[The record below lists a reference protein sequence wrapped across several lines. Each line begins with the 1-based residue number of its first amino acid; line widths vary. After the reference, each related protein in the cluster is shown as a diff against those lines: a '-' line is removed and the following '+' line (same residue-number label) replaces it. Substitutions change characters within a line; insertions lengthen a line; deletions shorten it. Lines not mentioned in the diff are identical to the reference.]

1 MRRIVL
7 AVLLFAAGSV
17 RAQENR
23 AQPPPAPPKVD
34 PSGEVD
40 KLKESCGAFKIL
52 PCAEELFTGKPVHI
66 AVGSIAPQ
74 NGFGAGLAYLGHK
87 TTDNWRIGWNSDA
100 IGSINGSWRA
110 GFYLKFVDTHQKPIG
125 GGFGT
130 KGKKKPRVLSEL
142 PEHPVLNLYVQAIS
156 LNKLT
161 YFGLGPA
168 TTLAG
173 RTFYGMT
180 QTIVGG
186 SAVKPF
192 YERLNAS
199 LYGEINGRFVNIRP
213 STGQPSPSIATLYSE
228 ATAPGL
234 TNQPGTLQLGEGIRI
249 RPVYFDDFLRLNYSL
264 AYQQFFTPGNST
276 FSSQRLTADLYHEFA
291 LYKKTTRNLLPRD
304 NNPNGPDDCSLST
317 DPNHPECPA
326 ITRDREGNVGLRF
339 YLATRHLHDAG
350 RQCGALLLSADTRR
364 GGHQRQSFA
373 QQLSRFS
380 SSRSQCHVLSPELG
394 ALHLG
399 AARIFHH
406 GGGRQSWLEAWGPRL
421 QSLDPQFCVRPH
433 AACWRLSPGV
443 PALRLGRQR
452 RHAHHRQRQ
461 YFLAGRFGAAILVLA
476 RTSRQDPIQSIQN
489 LTRTR

>member
-1 MRRIVL
+1 VKKASVRLALL

-17 RAQENR
+17 QAQDNPP
-23 AQPPPAPPKVD
+23 QPPPAPPKID
-34 PSGEVD
+34 PAGEMD

-74 NGFGAGLAYLGHK
+74 NGFGAGLAYLDHK
-87 TTDNWRIGWNSDA
+87 TTDNWRISWNSDA
-100 IGSINGSWRA
+100 VGSINGSWRA

-130 KGKKKPRVLSEL
+130 KGKKVRVLTEL
-142 PEHPVLNLYVQAIS
+142 PEHPVFNLYAQAIS

-199 LYGEINGRFVNIRP
+199 LYGEVNGRFVDIRP
-213 STGQPSPSIATLYSE
+213 STGQPSPSIGTLYTE

-234 TNQPGTLQLGEGIRI
+234 TTHPGTLQLGEGVRI
-249 RPVYFDDFLRLNYSL
+249 RPVFFDDFLRLNYNL

-276 FSSQRLTADLYHEFA
+276 FSFQRLTADLSHEFA
-291 LYKKTTRNLLPRD
+291 IYKKTTRNLLPRD
-304 NNPNGPDDCSLST
+304 NNPNGPDDCSSST
-317 DPNHPECPA
+317 ETTPSACPA
-326 ITRDREGNVGLRF
+326 ITRDREGTVGLRF
-339 YLATRHLHDAG
+339 FLAESMTPGGDVVPFYFQPTLGGVDIDGNPSLSSYQDFRFRAPNVMFF
-350 RQCGALLLSADTRR
+350 RQSLEHSIWGPLGFSFIVDEGKVALRR
-364 GGHQRQSFA
+364 GDLGSNPWIHSFSA
-373 QQLSRFS
+373 GLTLR
-380 SSRSQCHVLSPELG
+380 
-394 ALHLG
+394 A
-399 AARIFHH
+399 
-406 GGGRQSWLEAWGPRL
+406 GGFPQVFLLFAWGGNEGTHTIANVNT
-421 QSLDPQFCVRPH
+421 SLLGGSTRPS
-433 AACWRLSPGV
+433 L
-443 PALRLGRQR
+443 
-452 RHAHHRQRQ
+452 
-461 YFLAGRFGAAILVLA
+461 Y
-476 RTSRQDPIQSIQN
+476 
-489 LTRTR
+489 

>member
-1 MRRIVL
+1 MRRVVL

-17 RAQENR
+17 RAQEN
-23 AQPPPAPPKVD
+23 PPKPTPAAPKID
-34 PSGEVD
+34 PSGELD

-52 PCAEELFTGKPVHI
+52 PCAEELFTRKPVHI

-249 RPVYFDDFLRLNYSL
+249 RPVYLDDFLRLNYSL

-276 FSSQRLTADLYHEFA
+276 FSFQRLSADLYHEFA

-339 YLATRHLHDAG
+339 YLATSMMPGGNVVPFYFQPTLGGVDING
-350 RQCGALLLSADTRR
+350 NPSLSSYQDFRFRAPNVMFF
-364 GGHQRQSFA
+364 RQSLEHSIWGPLGFSLMAEEGKVGLKRGDLGSNPWIHSFA
-373 QQLSRFS
+373 SGLTLR
-380 SSRSQCHVLSPELG
+380 
-394 ALHLG
+394 A
-399 AARIFHH
+399 
-406 GGGRQSWLEAWGPRL
+406 GGFPQVFLLFAWGGNEGTHTIANVNT
-421 QSLDPQFCVRPH
+421 SLLGGSARPS
-433 AACWRLSPGV
+433 L
-443 PALRLGRQR
+443 
-452 RHAHHRQRQ
+452 
-461 YFLAGRFGAAILVLA
+461 Y
-476 RTSRQDPIQSIQN
+476 
-489 LTRTR
+489 